1 MTEFLSLTVAGLVTG
16 CIYSISALGLV
27 VTYTTS
33 GVFNFAHGAVGMIA
47 AFLFWLLWVDFHWPT
62 LLAVAVVL
70 LVIAP
75 VMGGV
80 IERVLIRRVAG
91 GGLRLTAPVTLGLLL
106 FLVGLATTIWNPQTG
121 RTVPQFFSGHE
132 ISIFHT
138 VVTDHEIVIAACAVF
153 AALFLRFFLHRTRVG
168 VTMRAVVDDPSL
180 VGLTGASAS
189 SFAGLGWIFGAV
201 LAALAG
207 ILLSSVVNL
216 NVETLTLL
224 VVNAFAAAILGRL
237 RSLPITFGGGIAL
250 GLVTSYAIGYL
261 PVGSLLSTLQSVTP
275 MIFLLLVLL
284 VLPDR
289 RLSTSLQKL
298 KSPRFVSFNKSLV
311 MGAALVAAGVVFAY
325 SLSTSSLETAG
336 HGIAVGL
343 ILLTLVPLTGYGG
356 QMSLCQFTLAGIGGV
371 MMSRVAGGHS
381 WWGLLAA
388 AAVAGAVGVVISL
401 PALRMRGL
409 YLALATLA
417 FADAMDS
424 AFFSNST
431 VMGVNGA
438 LPVGRVNLGPI
449 SLQGNRAFF
458 MALVVVFALAGIG
471 ITALRR
477 SRWGRYLFAMSDS
490 EVGATTF
497 GMNLTVVK
505 IALFGGTA
513 AFAGF
518 AGALYGG
525 QQHLIG
531 PTDFT
536 LLLSLTGLLIV
547 TMSGI
552 RTVSGT
558 LIAAIGLALF
568 PVIGSHISALRDF
581 TYFGVGL
588 GAIGLGQNPNGLM
601 GGPSLIAYLQRRLT
615 DKGGAGPAA
624 VGALGAAQSSL
635 ATPDGAEAVA
645 LAGPDAATALA
656 EPAPGS

>member
-33 GVFNFAHGAVGMIA
+33 GVFNFAHGAVGMVA

-62 LLAVAVVL
+62 LLALAVVL
-70 LVIAP
+70 VVIAP
-75 VMGGV
+75 LMGGL
-80 IERVLIRRVAG
+80 IERVLIRRVAR
-91 GGLRLTAPVTLGLLL
+91 GGLILTAPVTLGLLL

-121 RTVPQFFSGHE
+121 RTVPQFFTGHTVT
-132 ISIFHT
+132 IFQT
-138 VVTDHEIVIAACAVF
+138 VVTYHQIVIAACAVF

-180 VGLTGASAS
+180 VGLTGASPS

-207 ILLSSVVNL
+207 VLLSSVVNL
-216 NVETLTLL
+216 NVQTLTLL

-284 VLPDR
+284 VLSDR
-289 RLSTSLQKL
+289 RLGTSLQKL
-298 KSPRFVSFNKSLV
+298 RSPRLVSLPRSAV
-311 MGAALVAAGVVFAY
+311 TGAILVAAGVIVAY
-325 SLSTSSLETAG
+325 SLSTANLNTAG
-336 HGIAVGL
+336 HGIALGL

-356 QMSLCQFTLAGIGGV
+356 QMSLCQFTLAGVGAV
-371 MMSRVAGGHS
+371 VMSRVAGGHS

-388 AAVAGAVGVVISL
+388 AAVAGAVGVLISL

-424 AFFSNST
+424 AFFSNAT
-431 VMGVNGA
+431 VMGITGA
-438 LPVGRVNLGPI
+438 LPIGRVNLGPI
-449 SLQGNRAFF
+449 SLQGNRAYFI
-458 MALVVVFALAGIG
+458 ALVAVFALAGIT
-471 ITALRR
+471 ITSLRR

-490 EVGATTF
+490 EVAATTF

-505 IALFGGTA
+505 MALFGGTA
-513 AFAGF
+513 AFAGL

-531 PTDFT
+531 PGDFT

-558 LIAAIGLALF
+558 LIAALGLAIF
-568 PVIGSHISALRDF
+568 PVIGQHITVLRTFTAL
-581 TYFGVGL
+581 GVGL
-588 GAIGLGQNPNGLM
+588 GAIGLGQNPDGLM
-601 GGPSLIAYLQRRLT
+601 GGPSLIAYVQRRL
-615 DKGGAGPAA
+615 AGRR
-624 VGALGAAQSSL
+624 
-635 ATPDGAEAVA
+635 ATGSVA
-645 LAGPDAATALA
+645 LAGPDPTAALA
-656 EPAPGS
+656 DRAPGG